1 MYQFIYK
8 GMGESSSRNYVFF
21 DFFFKFLNFCDV
33 RRKGWDYAHIWE
45 MGVSMALYG
54 DAATPR
60 VFGFTKMSPSLL
72 LLILV
77 KMHGNVYIYYPI

>member
-1 MYQFIYK
+1 MYFLI
-8 GMGESSSRNYVFF
+8 F
-21 DFFFKFLNFCDV
+21 FLNFLIFVTSDE
-33 RRKGWDYAHIWE
+33 RGWDYAHIWE
-45 MGVSMALYG
+45 MGVFMALYG